1 MQLKIRQRAT
11 DHTVTLLMTHAHITH
26 RGLMAGYTV
35 NRYTVWVK
43 TTLLLAVADLTRA
56 DLGREF
62 TVFS

>member
-1 MQLKIRQRAT
+1 MQLKIRQHAT
-11 DHTVTLLMTHAHITH
+11 DHMVDDTRPHHT
-26 RGLMAGYTV
+26 RLMAGHTV